1 MMTLADALT
10 CADNMRTTIDAEGF
24 ACAEDF
30 ALVCLAAEVR
40 RLQAVLTAVKM
51 DCKQWERHYKE
62 LREENERLRKNTFLW
77 RDIATAPKDGTEV
90 FLMRRDAV
98 GVAAIGAGL
107 WGRRADGSCDEW
119 IAFNRHQR
127 FPQTPTHWMPLP
139 PEPTP

>member
-1 MMTLADALT
+1 MMTLDEAMT

-40 RLQAVLTAVKM
+40 R
-51 DCKQWERHYKE
+51 

-107 WGRRADGSCDEW
+107 WGRRADGGCDEW